1 MQQVI
6 YLDHDDDLP
15 AIRHLLEGAQAKQV
29 LLVLPKGYQP
39 LRDPLNLRVLRR
51 SAEDLALDIVLVTR
65 DGRTR
70 QMAGDEGIA
79 FVSTVRK
86 GKRGRWRTGSP
97 RRSSAEQA
105 AVDRM
110 AGLRAGQGD
119 RGYSDRAI
127 VWASRFVGLLLFVFL
142 MLLILGL
149 GALLIPEAKV
159 TLVPFRQPVET
170 ALQLRADPEV
180 SRPNTASL
188 TIPARVLEVQVER
201 TGQIATV
208 SKRDAPD
215 APAIGVVT
223 FINQTVAPQEILTDT
238 LVRTST
244 GTTVRFKTVTT
255 ATLESGV
262 GSRAEVQIEALV
274 PGPVGN
280 VPEATINE
288 VESPG
293 LRGKVSVI
301 NPAPTEGGGVK
312 QVGVVTRADMD
323 RLKAQLYEELQQQ
336 AFLEL
341 KSQLNEQEFL
351 PPESLTYEIMSET
364 YDQFLDTEA
373 DVLHLVMRI
382 LARGTAV
389 DQANANLMAYE
400 SLQERIPPTYALES
414 EEVTFDLDE
423 EVRMDGRAV
432 LVDVTATANLV
443 SEVDRGAV
451 RSAVAGLSAVEASQ
465 VLEDSFPLGAPPR
478 VEVLPDWIKRLDRLD
493 RVPLPPF
500 RIQVIL
506 LE

>member
-6 YLDHDDDLP
+6 YLDANDDLP

-39 LRDPLNLRVLRR
+39 LRDPLNLRMLRR
-51 SAEDLALDIVLVTR
+51 SAEDLALDLVLVTQ

-70 QMAGDEGIA
+70 QIAAKEGVA
-79 FVSTVRK
+79 FVASVRK
-86 GKRGRWRTGSP
+86 GQRGRWRRRSP

-110 AGLRAGQGD
+110 AGLRAGWGD
-119 RGYSDRAI
+119 KGYGDRAI
-127 VWASRFVGLLLFVFL
+127 VWAGRFLGLALFVFL
-142 MLLILGL
+142 LLLILGL
-149 GALLIPEAKV
+149 GAILIPEARI
-159 TLVPFRQPVET
+159 TLVPFRQPVE
-170 ALQLRADPEV
+170 AILQLRADPEV

-201 TGQIATV
+201 TDQIATV

-215 APAIGVVT
+215 ATATGVVT

-238 LVRTST
+238 LVRTTT

-255 ATLESGV
+255 ATLGSGV
-262 GSRAEVQIEALV
+262 GSRAEVQIEALA
-274 PGPVGN
+274 PGPLGN
-280 VPEATINE
+280 VPAATINE
-288 VESPG
+288 VETPG

-312 QVGVVTRADMD
+312 QVGVVTRVDMD
-323 RLKAQLYEELQQQ
+323 RLKAQLFEELQQQ

-341 KSQLNEQEFL
+341 QSQLNEQEFL

-373 DVLHLVMRI
+373 DVLHLQMRI

-389 DQANANLMAYE
+389 DQANANLMAYD
-400 SLQERIPPTYALES
+400 SLQEQIPPTYALES
-414 EEVTFDLDE
+414 EEVSFDLDE
-423 EVRMDGRAV
+423 KVRMEGRAV
-432 LVDVTATANLV
+432 LVVVTASAHLV
-443 SEVDRGAV
+443 ADVDRGAV
-451 RSAVAGLSAVEASQ
+451 RSVVAGLSADEASQ
-465 VLEDSFPLGAPPR
+465 VLVDSFALDAPPR
-478 VEVLPDWIKRLDRLD
+478 VEVMPDWIKRWERLD
-493 RVPLPPF
+493 RVPFPPF
-500 RIQVIL
+500 RIQVVV